1 MTRLIVAATC
11 LAALAG
17 LGLGS
22 SGRSGGPIHV
32 DLRAVPGSGEYSE
45 GAIWHLRV
53 RRYRGAEQVV
63 DRRITRPGGVT
74 LSLPVGAYLLLSSQ
88 LPCDGDCTN
97 LDPETDRC
105 DVPFVIFGRS
115 RIAAV
120 VHLRPGAGCRV
131 TVDNTPATARTRVV
145 APRRAPRWLRRLA
158 FVEASRLEDPR
169 PREIRLAL
177 GRKDTIVLRGRF
189 VCPTCYGSPGSLP
202 RGTVARF
209 TVDPRTHGIVS
220 FGLR

>member
-11 LAALAG
+11 VFALAG

-22 SGRSGGPIHV
+22 SGESRGSIHV
-32 DLRAVPGSGEYSE
+32 TVHVVPGSAVYIE

-53 RRYRGAEQVV
+53 RKYDSSAQVV
-63 DRRITRPGGVT
+63 DRRITKSGVT
-74 LSLPVGAYLLLSSQ
+74 LALPAGPYLLLSSQ
-88 LPCDGDCTN
+88 FPCDGNCGH

-105 DVPFVIFGRS
+105 GISFVVFGRS

-120 VHLRPGAGCRV
+120 VHLRPGVGCRV
-131 TVDNTPATARTRVV
+131 TVDNTPATTRTWVV

-158 FVEASRLEDPR
+158 FAQASRLEDPR

-189 VCPTCYGSPGSLP
+189 VCTNCHGPPGSLP

-220 FGLR
+220 LGLR